1 MNYCTNLLRVKEDQ
15 DVIVRI
21 DLKIKINTISKIM
34 GSEQANR
41 LFKVM
46 EEMFL
51 SQINNQ
57 KQIILNLQQE
67 NEFVSEL
74 YYINKLWLIAK
85 ENLSLLRDLK

>member
-57 KQIILNLQQE
+57 KQIILDLQQE
-67 NEFVSEL
+67 NEFV
-74 YYINKLWLIAK
+74 
-85 ENLSLLRDLK
+85 